1 MLLCELALIGG
12 ASAVGAQSK
21 AALEPIPVTTLL
33 TARTFAEFSPATF
46 SPDGAWIAY
55 VVRARGTT
63 AGNEQATPDLFY
75 RTGVSWNAIGASI
88 WVVNVKTGAQRE
100 VTRGWGNSWLPT
112 WSPDGRSLAF
122 VSDHSTGKAAR
133 QARLCIWERG
143 SDRLR
148 VVSPLPVRGTEI
160 LWSRDSRR
168 VLVPLLPDGTTPE
181 AYAAA
186 AQAAPTGARP
196 EAMQPGATV
205 TVYRSLTDTTATTAA
220 GAAAPGGGGGWRL
233 NALPTD
239 LAWLS
244 IATGA
249 VARVVHGVE
258 VHHVQQSPDGTHLAY
273 TVAKRFEQAGS
284 QQILWDLIVLDTAGR
299 KVVATD
305 IRLNY
310 DGAQFTWAP
319 DGQHLM
325 YRTSGMLASGDAYLV
340 GLDGTAPRLI
350 SPAPHA
356 KFSEFFASGPLWDAR
371 GQSAY
376 FIDHASLWRVSP
388 AGTPPVELAKLGDH
402 DGTLLAQQEHLL
414 WSPDGG
420 ASTIVLTRQ
429 KHTGRSG
436 FARIDLANGT
446 VTQLLEEDKYYG
458 GYGPTDGF
466 GLAHDGQQ
474 LVFPVQDAGHSPD
487 LYVWNPAARSDDH
500 ADLHAM
506 RRLTTINPELDRY
519 ATGERRLIDWRTID
533 GDTVRGVLLLPAGYQ
548 AGTRYPLITK
558 VYGGSTPSE
567 HEANRFGVQSPAVD
581 NLQLLATRGY
591 AVLLPDIPLKRPGE
605 VTVDLLKVV
614 LPAVDKVVEL
624 GIADPARLGLTGH
637 SFGGYNTIA
646 LLTET
651 TRFRAAMMSA
661 GQADPVAG
669 YGEMAPDGTTYG
681 IAVIEHGQFLIN
693 GTPWEQRAR
702 YLENAPIYHL
712 DRVQTPLLI
721 VHGGGDRAVAPWLA
735 DEVFVGLRRLGKE
748 VVYAK
753 YAGEDHHQASWSYAN
768 QVDYW
773 TRTIDWFDTHIGP
786 TRAAAHTT
794 P

>member
-1 MLLCELALIGG
+1 M
-12 ASAVGAQSK
+12 
-21 AALEPIPVTTLL
+21 
-33 TARTFAEFSPATF
+33 
-46 SPDGAWIAY
+46 
-55 VVRARGTT
+55 
-63 AGNEQATPDLFY
+63 
-75 RTGVSWNAIGASI
+75 
-88 WVVNVKTGAQRE
+88 
-100 VTRGWGNSWLPT
+100 PT
-112 WSPDGRSLAF
+112 WSPDGRYLAF
-122 VSDHSTGKAAR
+122 VSDHRTGKAVR
-133 QARLCIWERG
+133 QTRLWVWERG
-143 SDRLR
+143 SDHLRLA
-148 VVSPLPVRGTEI
+148 SPLPIRTRASPF

-168 VLVPLLPDGTTPE
+168 LLVPLLPDGTTPE

-186 AQAAPTGARP
+186 AQAAPTGTHP

-205 TVYRSLTDTTATTAA
+205 TIYRSRTDTSATASVE
-220 GAAAPGGGGGWRL
+220 GGWRL

-244 IATGA
+244 LVTGT
-249 VARVVHGVE
+249 VARVVRGVE
-258 VHHVQQSPDGTHLAY
+258 VHHVQQSPDGARLAY

-284 QQILWDLIVLDTAGR
+284 QQILWDLVVIDTAGR
-299 KVVATD
+299 KVVAAD

-325 YRTSGMLASGDAYLV
+325 YRTAGMLASGDAYLV
-340 GLDGTAPRLI
+340 GLDGAAPRLI
-350 SPAPHA
+350 SPAPHP
-356 KFSEFFASGPLWDAR
+356 KFTEFFASGPLWDAH
-371 GQSAY
+371 GQDAY
-376 FIDHASLWRVSP
+376 FIDHASLWRVSL
-388 AGTPPVELAKLGDH
+388 AGGPPVELAKLGDR
-402 DGTLLAQQEHLL
+402 DGMLVAHREHLL

-429 KHTGRSG
+429 KKTGRSG
-436 FARIDLANGT
+436 FARIDLATGT

-466 GLAHDGQQ
+466 GLSPDGHQ

-487 LYVWNPAARSDDH
+487 LYVWTPDTTHSEAH
-500 ADLHAM
+500 AV
-506 RRLTTINPELDRY
+506 RRLTTINPALDRY
-519 ATGERRLIDWRTID
+519 VTGERRLIDWRTID
-533 GDTVRGVLLLPAGYQ
+533 GDTVRGLLLLPAGYQ
-548 AGTRYPLITK
+548 PGTRYPLITK
-558 VYGGSTPSE
+558 VYGGNTPSE
-567 HEANRFGVQSPAVD
+567 HDANRFGVQPAVVD

-605 VTVDLLKVV
+605 VMVDLLKVV
-614 LPAVDKVVEL
+614 LPGVDKVVEL

-661 GQADPVAG
+661 GTADLIAD
-669 YGEMAPDGTTYG
+669 YGEMVSDGTAYG
-681 IAVIEHGQFLIN
+681 IAVIEQGQFLIN

-702 YLENAPIYHL
+702 YLENSPIYHL
-712 DRVQTPLLI
+712 DRVGTPLLI

-773 TRTIDWFDTHIGP
+773 TRTIDFFDTHLSPHVGP
-786 TRAAAHTT
+786 AHTAALPT
-794 P
+794 PTSRATP